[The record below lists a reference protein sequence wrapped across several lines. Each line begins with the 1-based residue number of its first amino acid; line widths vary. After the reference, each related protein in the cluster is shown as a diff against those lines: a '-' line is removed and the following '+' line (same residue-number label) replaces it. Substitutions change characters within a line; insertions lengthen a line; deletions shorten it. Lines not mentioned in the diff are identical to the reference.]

1 MQARAEEELV
11 FGPLA
16 LALAVRALPRTG
28 APDRRANAAATHE
41 LSFAFDPEGLAP
53 EHRAALECMESAH
66 FGVRT
71 RAATAEALFSCAPD
85 ELQACAESS
94 PAAQVF
100 LAAQSAIEAP
110 ILRPQLMGVVNVTP
124 DSFSDGGRFLDPA
137 RAIEHAQALVAQGAE
152 LLDVGGE
159 STRPGATPI
168 SAREELDRILPV
180 IEGLAGS
187 CGATISVDTQKAT
200 VAHAALEAGAQIV
213 NDISAGLAD
222 PDMLGLVAEHG
233 CGYVAMHMQGR
244 PETMQEA
251 PQYDD
256 PVAEVA
262 RFLRERGAACLKAG
276 IAAPKITFDP
286 GIGFGKS
293 LDQNLEI
300 LRRLTELRSLGRP
313 LLLGVSRKSFI
324 AHITGEERPAD
335 WRERAREG
343 EQGDGHVR
351 RLGGTAAAVT
361 LCVMGGADVL
371 RVHDVAVMSEA
382 VQVASALRD
391 GMTL

>member
-1 MQARAEEELV
+1 
-11 FGPLA
+11 
-16 LALAVRALPRTG
+16 
-28 APDRRANAAATHE
+28 
-41 LSFAFDPEGLAP
+41 
-53 EHRAALECMESAH
+53 
-66 FGVRT
+66 
-71 RAATAEALFSCAPD
+71 
-85 ELQACAESS
+85 
-94 PAAQVF
+94 
-100 LAAQSAIEAP
+100 
-110 ILRPQLMGVVNVTP
+110 
-124 DSFSDGGRFLDPA
+124 
-137 RAIEHAQALVAQGAE
+137 
-152 LLDVGGE
+152 
-159 STRPGATPI
+159 
-168 SAREELDRILPV
+168 
-180 IEGLAGS
+180 
-187 CGATISVDTQKAT
+187 
-200 VAHAALEAGAQIV
+200 
-213 NDISAGLAD
+213 
-222 PDMLGLVAEHG
+222 
-233 CGYVAMHMQGR
+233 
-244 PETMQEA
+244 
-251 PQYDD
+251 
-256 PVAEVA
+256 
-262 RFLRERGAACLKAG
+262 LKAG
-276 IAAPKITFDP
+276 IAPPKITFDP